1 VCLNIATLEGVMQ
14 ARPGDWTIE
23 GVKGEVYPCKPDILK
38 RHTNRGSGIRRIGL
52 ATQSVL
58 TVIAIW
64 DVAELR
70 D

>member
-23 GVKGEVYPCKPDILK
+23 GSRARYILASQTFLK